1 MKELRAEVILYLK
14 MKDGETEESAVERIQ
29 NILDKNE
36 IEFSCFESSVEEN

>member
-14 MKDGETEESAVERIQ
+14 MKDGETEELAVERIQ
-29 NILDKNE
+29 NILGKNE